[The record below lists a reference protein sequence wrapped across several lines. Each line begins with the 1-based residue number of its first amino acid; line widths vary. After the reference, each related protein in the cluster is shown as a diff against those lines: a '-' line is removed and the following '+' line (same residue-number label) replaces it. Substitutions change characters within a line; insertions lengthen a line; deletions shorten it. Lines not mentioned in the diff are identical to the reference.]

1 MLRTNLST
9 RPFYNVRA
17 VRAIIAGL
25 SAVVAL
31 ATAYNVIELARLT
44 TQQRSLS
51 ADAVAAETEAG
62 RLTRE
67 AAQVRGRIDPTEI
80 DSVAAAAREA
90 NAIIDRRAFSWTT
103 LFAQF
108 ESALPTDVRITAV
121 QPRRETDGTF
131 AVSVAVQ
138 SRRIE
143 AVDGFIEALEALGT
157 FKNVLP
163 TEEQTTEDGLDRG
176 GARRPIFPRG
186 TSRGGHSL
194 PGRSPRP
201 RVRAPRA
208 TESSPMT
215 EILSP
220 LVVRVA
226 SENKRVLV
234 MLLVGV
240 GVNVL
245 LYAFGV
251 YPLSQRVANVSDRNA
266 SAARALVAARQ
277 ENGTATGTLAG
288 KDRAVT
294 ELATF
299 YTSVLPRDL
308 ASARRLTHLRIA
320 QLARQHGLRYSRA
333 QSEPVPERNS
343 TLTRLKIDISLAGV
357 VHGDPQLRARAG
369 NGARVRRDRQRAA
382 VRRRGLGRRPR
393 SSHWL
398 CPLSSAARS
407 SHDASPA
414 PSG

>member
-1 MLRTNLST
+1 
-9 RPFYNVRA
+9 
-17 VRAIIAGL
+17 
-25 SAVVAL
+25 
-31 ATAYNVIELARLT
+31 
-44 TQQRSLS
+44 
-51 ADAVAAETEAG
+51 
-62 RLTRE
+62 
-67 AAQVRGRIDPTEI
+67 
-80 DSVAAAAREA
+80 
-90 NAIIDRRAFSWTT
+90 
-103 LFAQF
+103 
-108 ESALPTDVRITAV
+108 
-121 QPRRETDGTF
+121 
-131 AVSVAVQ
+131 
-138 SRRIE
+138 
-143 AVDGFIEALEALGT
+143 
-157 FKNVLP
+157 
-163 TEEQTTEDGLDRG
+163 
-176 GARRPIFPRG
+176 
-186 TSRGGHSL
+186 
-194 PGRSPRP
+194 
-201 RVRAPRA
+201 
-208 TESSPMT
+208 MT

-343 TLTRLKIDISLAGV
+343 TLTRLKIDISLAGSYMEIRSFVHALETAPEFV
-357 VHGDPQLRARAG
+357 VIDNVQLSEEEDSG
-369 NGARVRRDRQRAA
+369 E
-382 VRRRGLGRRPR
+382 GLALTLALSTFFR
-393 SSHWL
+393 STEQ
-398 CPLSSAARS
+398 P
-407 SHDASPA
+407 
-414 PSG
+414 